1 MSVLVREVIEKLR
14 LDIVYGEGEVLE
26 KEIITADITRPGLE
40 MTGYFDYY
48 TPERIQLLGMKEW
61 SYLVTMPSK
70 NRYQILKK
78 MFLSETPAVI
88 VARGLVVPEEMLKAA
103 RECEVAILTSR
114 TSTSRLSGQLSS
126 YLDSR
131 LAERTSVHGVLMD
144 IYGMGVLIQGD
155 SGIGKSETGL
165 ELVKRGHRLVAD
177 DRVDIYAK
185 DEMTLW
191 GEPAEILKHLLEI
204 RGVGIIDIMS
214 LYGASAVKDSSQV
227 QLAVYLE
234 NYDTHKTFDRLGNN
248 AEELEV
254 SGVSIPR
261 IRIPV
266 KTGRNIS
273 VVIEAAAM
281 NYRAKEMGF
290 DATRLFEERLTNL
303 IAQNEVTYD

>member
-1 MSVLVREVIEKLR
+1 MSVLVKEVIEKLR
-14 LDIVYGEGEVLE
+14 LDIVYGEPELLE
-26 KEIITADITRPGLE
+26 KEINTADITRPGLE

-61 SYLVTMPSK
+61 SYLVSMSSH
-70 NRYQILKK
+70 NRYQVLKK
-78 MFLSETPAVI
+78 MFLPETPAVI

-103 RECEVAILTSR
+103 RECKIAILTSR
-114 TSTSRLSGQLSS
+114 TATSRLSGELSS

-131 LAERTSVHGVLMD
+131 LAERTSVH
-144 IYGMGVLIQGD
+144 GVLIQGD

-177 DRVDIYAK
+177 DRVDIFAK
-185 DEMTLW
+185 DEITLW
-191 GEPAEILKHLLEI
+191 GEPAEILRHLIEI
-204 RGVGIIDIMS
+204 RGVGIIDVMS

-248 AEELEV
+248 AEELKI

-303 IAQNEVTYD
+303 IAQNEVPNA